1 LAANHPKKPKTA
13 ISFMNNTDTIDTLN
27 NLIGTL
33 KDGQEGY
40 RVAAV
45 DVQNR
50 DLHVLFD
57 RYSLQRA
64 HFVGQLQDLLHGL
77 GESDPT
83 NTSTIAGA
91 AHRAWINIKAALA
104 DKDEHAILAE
114 CERGEDHALEVYKTA
129 LASDLPKH
137 IHATVEEQ
145 AKAILSIHNH
155 VRNMR
160 DALVGK

>member
-1 LAANHPKKPKTA
+1 
-13 ISFMNNTDTIDTLN
+13 MNNKDTISTLN
-27 NLIGTL
+27 GIIGTL

-45 DVQNR
+45 DVQTH

-64 HFVGQLQDLLHGL
+64 HFVGELQELIHSL

-83 NTSTIAGA
+83 DTATVAGT
-91 AHRAWINIKAALA
+91 AHRAWINLKAALTS
-104 DKDEHAILAE
+104 KDDHAILSE
-114 CERGEDHALEVYKTA
+114 CERGEDHALAVYKKALEGELPANVRTIVQAQETA
-129 LASDLPKH
+129 
-137 IHATVEEQ
+137 IH
-145 AKAILSIHNH
+145 SIHDH

-160 DALVGK
+160 DALVVK

>member
-1 LAANHPKKPKTA
+1 
-13 ISFMNNTDTIDTLN
+13 MNNKDTIDTLN
-27 NLIGTL
+27 DLIGTL

-45 DVQNR
+45 DVQTH

-64 HFVGQLQDLLHGL
+64 QFVGELQELVHSL

-83 NTSTIAGA
+83 NTSTIAGV
-91 AHRAWINIKAALA
+91 AHRAWINLKAAIA
-104 DKDEHAILAE
+104 SKDDHATLAE
-114 CERGEDHALEVYKTA
+114 CERGEDHALAVYKSA
-129 LASDLPKH
+129 LEKELP
-137 IHATVEEQ
+137 ANVREVVRTQE
-145 AKAILSIHNH
+145 AAIRSIHDH

-160 DALVGK
+160 DALAGK